1 MVSNVGTGNDSNGPV
16 SMVVPANLKTLIRM
30 IMKAFYAFELFLCME
45 MLMVYPCVKEE
56 DLADLLR
63 MDLKHVHQHLVNLKK
78 EKFINERS
86 IMETSSDGR
95 QSKHSY
101 FYINYKMMVNVI
113 KYKLD
118 KIRIQIESEEKQC
131 TSRANFKCTSC
142 SKTYSDL
149 DTKDI
154 FLTMTCLYCGAEV
167 EEDISCLPNRSS
179 RNLLAKFNTQMEIV
193 FELLSRVEHVRLAD
207 DILRPET
214 VDMTHVLE
222 RMMNTPNSANAAV
235 VNPNFAKMGKSG
247 MVKFDAMGMTKWSG
261 DKTRHTDLLGQTR
274 ISINFDSTENNSSV
288 RQKRELPSILL
299 DHATTDDD
307 WNNRDSEL
315 LNSIKTAADETL
327 NNQNNSNSKTNNV
340 KTKND
345 SDNSNSMNTA
355 NTANSVNN
363 INQSSNNLNNKQSVE
378 NLEVAI
384 MQKLL
389 IHEKKSTS
397 ENNNDSL
404 TNNSTNGNNAF
415 SKKRDFE
422 STNDLNAL
430 KNRKL
435 AEINNGNNNNDF
447 LSGNSYDKNDDLAI
461 KKRKLN
467 NGAES
472 RNGLNNTNN
481 KLHNGFHI
489 INKNHS
495 PNNMNLY
502 HSKSYS
508 DGSDRDDQDDESNSM
523 CYNDMDDED
532 LSTPRVTVQNKHV
545 RLDKLNAFLIKQM
558 NETEKEFY
566 INVCRQ
572 LYTEIYEI

>member
-1 MVSNVGTGNDSNGPV
+1 MVANSAMASNDPNSPV
-16 SMVVPANLKTLIRM
+16 ALVVPANLKTLIRM
-30 IMKAFYAFELFLCME
+30 IMRAFYGFELFLCME
-45 MLMVYPCVKEE
+45 MLLVYPCIKEE
-56 DLADLLR
+56 DLSDLLR

-86 IMETSSDGR
+86 IMETSPDGR

-101 FYINYKMMVNVI
+101 FFINYKMMVNVI

-131 TSRANFKCTSC
+131 TSRANFKCTNC

-167 EEDISCLPNRSS
+167 EEDVSCLPNRSS

-207 DILRPET
+207 DILRPEP
-214 VDMTHVLE
+214 VDLTHVLE

-235 VNPNFAKMGKSG
+235 ANPNASKMGKSA
-247 MVKFDAMGMTKWSG
+247 MIKLDAMGMAKWSG
-261 DKTRHTDLLGQTR
+261 DKTRNTDLMGQTR
-274 ISINFDSTENNSSV
+274 ISINFDSNDPQNSNV
-288 RQKRELPSILL
+288 RQKKELPSILL

-307 WNNRDSEL
+307 WDLYNRDSQL
-315 LNSIKTAADETL
+315 LDSVKMAADETL
-327 NNQNNSNSKTNNV
+327 NNATANNQNNLKSSKA
-340 KTKND
+340 D
-345 SDNSNSMNTA
+345 SDAIFATPSTPVPASNQNSN
-355 NTANSVNN
+355 
-363 INQSSNNLNNKQSVE
+363 NNKPVI

-389 IHEKKSTS
+389 IHEKKNSAGENSEEHSTS
-397 ENNNDSL
+397 NL
-404 TNNSTNGNNAF
+404 AMG
-415 SKKRDFE
+415 KKRDYE
-422 STNDLNAL
+422 SASTGDLA

-435 AEINNGNNNNDF
+435 VELNNGNHSYSASNFKHDDSS
-447 LSGNSYDKNDDLAI
+447 LSFM

-467 NGAES
+467 NGEIVGDS
-472 RNGLNNTNN
+472 
-481 KLHNGFHI
+481 
-489 INKNHS
+489 NHTS
-495 PNNMNLY
+495 PNNINLY

-508 DGSDRDDQDDESNSM
+508 DGSDRDDQDDESNS
-523 CYNDMDDED
+523 YYADDDND
-532 LSTPRVTVQNKHV
+532 LSTPRVTVQNKYH
-545 RLDKLNAFLIKQM
+545 RLDKLNPHLINLM
-558 NETEKEFY
+558 NEQEKDFY
-566 INVCRQ
+566 ISICRQ